1 MTCKNCEYDMG
12 DGYRNC
18 GASQDG
24 VCPECG
30 HDEDTPV
37 TYYATI
43 CISFCAEGEGEAADA
58 LSGAFSEGLVANGAI
73 IDWAYEKVSNE
84 FQHATTDRLER
95 ETYGILEPLTGE
107 CECLAT

>member
-1 MTCKNCEYDMG
+1 MDCKNCEYDMG

-37 TYYATI
+37 PTH
-43 CISFCAEGEGEAADA
+43 GELNA
-58 LSGAFSEGLVANGAI
+58 
-73 IDWAYEKVSNE
+73 
-84 FQHATTDRLER
+84 
-95 ETYGILEPLTGE
+95 
-107 CECLAT
+107 